1 MKSKNAMMRMDIDDL
16 EDYLNTL
23 TDEEWSFIVSD
34 ARKNGYEISAV
45 LDWKKRQGSRFQLH
59 RTHWGLYERVMNY
72 FGFTFEPFADGLEM
86 NKYPEELRNA
96 TYDEIREYYKRQ
108 KDV

>member
-45 LDWKKRQGSRFQLH
+45 LDWKKRQGSRFKLRCIV
-59 RTHWGLYERVMNY
+59 RTGDCMN
-72 FGFTFEPFADGLEM
+72 
-86 NKYPEELRNA
+86 
-96 TYDEIREYYKRQ
+96 
-108 KDV
+108 V